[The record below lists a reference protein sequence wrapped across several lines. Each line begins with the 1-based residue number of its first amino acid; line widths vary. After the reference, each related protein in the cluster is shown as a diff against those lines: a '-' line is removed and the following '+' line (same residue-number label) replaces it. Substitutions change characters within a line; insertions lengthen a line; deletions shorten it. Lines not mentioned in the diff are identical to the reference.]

1 MSLLVDQLCQQFREE
16 WSTRRPDLSTYLSS
30 LSAQDRSQ
38 VAARLIEI
46 DVSLRQR
53 AGEEPSPDDYKE
65 CLSEDELS
73 RLSNVFEIEQF
84 TRSTGARVAEQ
95 TWREGAPD
103 APPVKR
109 HEIGRYRVLGIL
121 GEGAFG
127 TVYRAQD
134 ESLSR
139 EVAVK
144 VPRIGGEDPAS
155 LVASLLQEAQA
166 AAKVSHPNIVTVHD
180 CGKLDQNDCFV
191 VFEFVPGGHL
201 GHELLDGPLTVQR
214 SVELMIQ
221 IADGVHHAHTSGL
234 FHRDLKPANILI
246 GPDER
251 PKIADFGLAVL
262 EDRQLE
268 VRGEVT
274 GTPSYMSPE
283 QIRGE
288 SHFLDG
294 RSDIW
299 SLGVILYEML
309 TGSRPFKGEGL
320 DDLFERIQKD
330 TVRPLRQIDDRIPKE
345 LESICRKCLRA
356 NPEQRYSTAGDLAD
370 DLRALLS
377 QNFSGVSSEFEATS
391 SFKAVSDIQ
400 QLPPER
406 YQPAPIETPRKPVRN
421 RQTQAW
427 LFIGVVTLAAAA
439 FVGSKIFNTDP
450 DPGPDKKGLDDR
462 EGLEPPEDLWV
473 SGPWMKVK
481 PKVFSWE
488 RGPKPPPPILFDP
501 DKQALSIRESPGH
514 YFATAGDQPPE
525 SFRMAVAIDIDQ
537 NWMGYAGLI
546 WAVRDSEDDFPDK
559 LKTCFAVRFCK
570 YREGVP
576 PVIRLDELTF
586 ESPDGVEWR
595 LKKDTTGNGGTRP
608 LGSIEVKQ
616 PRNRNAILEVLVSDD
631 KLAIRFDDQWL
642 GEAKEWKPSRPDYR
656 DSWMPDNSK
665 LGISGKGNLVVIS
678 QLQVDA
684 LESDDP

>member
-1 MSLLVDQLCQQFREE
+1 MSLLVDRLCQKFWEE

-38 VAARLIEI
+38 AAARLIEI

-84 TRSTGARVAEQ
+84 TKSTGARGAEQ

-127 TVYRAQD
+127 TVYRAED

-144 VPRIGGEDPAS
+144 VPRIGGEDPAA

-201 GHELLDGPLTVQR
+201 GHELLDGPMTVQR

-221 IADGVHHAHTSGL
+221 IAEGVHHAHTNGL

-246 GPDER
+246 HPDGKPR
-251 PKIADFGLAVL
+251 IADFGLAVL
-262 EDRQLE
+262 EERQLE

-288 SHFLDG
+288 SHYLDG

-309 TGSRPFKGEGL
+309 TGTRPFKGE
-320 DDLFERIQKD
+320 DVEDVFERVQKD

-345 LESICRKCLRA
+345 LEAICRKCLRS
-356 NPEQRYSTAGDLAD
+356 NPEQRYSTAGDLAA
-370 DLRALLS
+370 DLRASLS
-377 QNFSGVSSEFEATS
+377 KESRMEATA
-391 SFKAVSDIQ
+391 SFKAVADSVIT
-400 QLPPER
+400 PEVW
-406 YQPAPIETPRKPVRN
+406 QPAPKSTPRKQSVRSKFAL
-421 RQTQAW
+421 R
-427 LFIGVVTLAAAA
+427 FCAAA
-439 FVGSKIFNTDP
+439 GM
-450 DPGPDKKGLDDR
+450 L
-462 EGLEPPEDLWV
+462 
-473 SGPWMKVK
+473 
-481 PKVFSWE
+481 
-488 RGPKPPPPILFDP
+488 
-501 DKQALSIRESPGH
+501 
-514 YFATAGDQPPE
+514 
-525 SFRMAVAIDIDQ
+525 
-537 NWMGYAGLI
+537 AGLI
-546 WAVRDSEDDFPDK
+546 VLGSELLDRENHPPDHSERRATGSLLKSRPVIFAWNRDDDTLPPLFDSEAQAFSIRQSRHPLYALIGEHPVGPFRLNTAISLDQDWCGFAGVLIGICDTKHPVSGQIRTCFSVEIFRTRKADPIAVRVE
-559 LKTCFAVRFCK
+559 
-570 YREGVP
+570 
-576 PVIRLDELTF
+576 ELTF
-586 ESPDGVEWR
+586 E
-595 LKKDTTGNGGTRP
+595 
-608 LGSIEVKQ
+608 
-616 PRNRNAILEVLVSDD
+616 NRDSV
-631 KLAIRFDDQWL
+631 
-642 GEAKEWKPSRPDYR
+642 EWKPAGSRTLQEVELKDPVEHVAALELIVDGESLQVGIDGQSFDKQQYWRPKLPDWHK
-656 DSWMPDNSK
+656 SWTPSK
-665 LGISGKGNLVVIS
+665 SRALGITGKGNQVVIS
-678 QLQVDA
+678 QLVV
-684 LESDDP
+684 E